1 MLFNSFQFL
10 LFLPVVI
17 VLYYL
22 IAERFTWILL
32 FVASCYFYM
41 AFYPPYILILF
52 AIILIDYFSGLLIE
66 KNTGTRRK
74 LFLLISVVGNIGM
87 LCYFKYFNFF
97 IDVWNNFS
105 AYTHAGNTFDIKS
118 ILLPIG
124 LSFHTFQSLSY
135 TIEVYRGKQKA
146 ERHIGYFANYV
157 LFFPQMV
164 AGPIE
169 RYDRLGARLH
179 EKHLYR
185 YENISTGFKL
195 VLYGLFIK
203 MCVADNL
210 APIVNQ
216 VYEHPE
222 KFGSG
227 SIITALF
234 AFSLQ
239 IYADFYGY
247 STIALGAAKMMG
259 IDLMDNFRQPYFAA
273 SIRDFWQRWHISL
286 STWFRDYVFIPMGGS
301 RVKTFRFVINIL
313 VVFILSGFWHG
324 AQYTFL
330 IWGALHGI
338 LYCIEFFANKIPG
351 VNSISKIPAIKFLL
365 GIKTFVLVTFIWI
378 FFRAENFTAAKKII
392 SGVFHPAAANASA
405 LDINYWIALPILIF
419 FMLEII
425 IVKKR
430 FDTWLDKRPVYLRW
444 NFYAVLLFCIFL
456 FSGVKSYEFIYF
468 KF

>member
-10 LFLPVVI
+10 IFLPIVI
-17 VLYYL
+17 ALYYL
-22 IAERFTWILL
+22 IAERFRWILL
-32 FVASCYFYM
+32 FAASCYFYM
-41 AFYPPYILILF
+41 VFYPPYILILF

-66 KNTGTRRK
+66 KNKGGRRK
-74 LFLLISVVGNIGM
+74 LFLLISIVGNVGL

-97 IDVWNNFS
+97 TDVWNSFS
-105 AYTHAGNTFDIKS
+105 SFAHIGKTFEIKY

-146 ERHIGYFANYV
+146 ERHLGYFANYV

-169 RYDRLGARLH
+169 RYERLGTRLR
-179 EKHLYR
+179 EKHPYR

-195 VLYGLFIK
+195 VLYGLFVK

-222 KFGSG
+222 NFGPV
-227 SIITALF
+227 SIITALV
-234 AFSLQ
+234 AFSVQ

-247 STIALGAAKMMG
+247 STIALGSAKMMG
-259 IDLMDNFRQPYFAA
+259 IDLMDNFRQPYFAT

-286 STWFRDYVFIPMGGS
+286 STWFRDYLFIPMGGS
-301 RVKTFRFVINIL
+301 RVSTFRFIINIL
-313 VVFILSGFWHG
+313 VVFIVSGFWHG

-330 IWGALHGI
+330 IWGLLHGI
-338 LYCIEFFANKIPG
+338 LYCIEYFMNKIPG
-351 VNSISKIPAIKFLL
+351 VDSLSQQPVIKFLL
-365 GIKTFVLVTFIWI
+365 GIKTFLLVTFIWI
-378 FFRAENFTAAKKII
+378 FFRAADFAAAKKII
-392 SGVFHPAAANASA
+392 SGIFQPAPANAA
-405 LDINYWIALPILIF
+405 ELDFKYWILIPIIVF
-419 FMLEII
+419 FLLEVVL
-425 IVKKR
+425 VKKR
-430 FDTWLDKRPVYLRW
+430 FDTWLEKRPVYLRW
-444 NFYAVLLFCIFL
+444 NFYATLIFCILL
-456 FSGVKSYEFIYF
+456 FSGIKAYEFIYF

>member
-222 KFGSG
+222 KFGPG

-247 STIALGAAKMMG
+247 STIALGSAKMMG
-259 IDLMDNFRQPYFAA
+259 IDLMDNFRQPYFAT

-419 FMLEII
+419 FILEIS

-430 FDTWLDKRPVYLRW
+430 IDTWLDKRPVYLRW
-444 NFYAVLLFCIFL
+444 NFYAVLLFCILL